1 MRKFSIKKK
10 SKKKTDSQAPEKDHP
25 LIKGGHESLSEAN
38 KLQKVNQNHK
48 RSFFRVLGLGLIT
61 GAADDDPSAIGTY
74 ASAGAKLGPS
84 ILWVSPVIYPMM
96 FVVVYLSSKLGQVT
110 GQGLFHVIRRHYSKW
125 LFYPLLAGVLIGNMI
140 EAAADIGGMAAS
152 IELLV
157 HIPQPVV
164 VFLTTISILALQ
176 VWGSYTLIRNI
187 FRWLALVLLTYIA
200 SAILAKPDLMS
211 VIKGTLIP
219 SFSFNREFLSL
230 LVAIIGTT
238 ISAYLTTWQSN
249 EEVEEQIAMG
259 RKRLSQRFGATNA
272 EIKKSQ
278 WDVASGMFFANL
290 VMYFIILSTAST
302 LFKAGK
308 TDIDSAVQAAQALE
322 PFAGKAAEL
331 LFAIGVVAVG
341 FLAVPIMTTGAAYDL
356 SQTIGWKNGLYAKPK
371 EAPQFYW
378 TIAAFS
384 FLAMCMNFLG
394 INPMKALVFSGI
406 VQGFSTP
413 PLLLLI
419 LLMTSRRNIMGIRV
433 NSLKIKILGWI
444 TVVLIFAATIGLVIT
459 WLI

>member
-1 MRKFSIKKK
+1 MGRFSIIRKNKKK
-10 SKKKTDSQAPEKDHP
+10 KASADPNDDDL
-25 LIKGGHESLSEAN
+25 LIKGGRQSLGESETFQKAN
-38 KLQKVNQNHK
+38 QQPK
-48 RSFFRVLGLGLIT
+48 RNILRVLGLGLIT

-84 ILWVSPVIYPMM
+84 ILWVAPVLYPMM

-110 GQGLFHVIRRHYSKW
+110 GRGLFHVIRRYYSKW
-125 LFYPLLAGVLIGNMI
+125 LFYPMLIGVLIGNII
-140 EAAADIGGMAAS
+140 EAGADIGGMSAA
-152 IELLV
+152 IHILV
-157 HIPQPVV
+157 PVPQPVI
-164 VFLTTISILALQ
+164 VFVTTISILALQ

-187 FRWLALVLLTYIA
+187 FRWLALVLLAYIA
-200 SAILAKPDLMS
+200 SAVLAKPGLAE
-211 VIKGTLIP
+211 VIKGTFVPGI
-219 SFSFNREFLSL
+219 SFNREFLSL

-259 RKRLSQRFGATNA
+259 RKRLFQRTGATNE

-278 WDVASGMFFANL
+278 WDIASGMLFANI

-308 TDIDSAVQAAQALE
+308 TDIDSAAQAAQALE
-322 PFAGKAAEL
+322 PFAGQAAGL
-331 LFAIGVVAVG
+331 LFTIGIVAVG

-356 SQTIGWKNGLYAKPK
+356 CQTLGWKYGLHTKPR
-371 EAPQFYW
+371 EAPEFYW

-384 FLAMCMNFLG
+384 FIAMGMNFLG

-419 LLMTSRRNIMGIRV
+419 LLMTSRREIMGIRV
-433 NSLKIKILGWI
+433 NSITIKILGWI
-444 TVVLIFAATIGLVIT
+444 TVALISGAAICLFVTL
-459 WLI
+459 LL

>member
-1 MRKFSIKKK
+1 MRKFSIRKN
-10 SKKKTDSQAPEKDHP
+10 KKKTAAPDPEKDDL
-25 LIKGGHESLSEAN
+25 LIKGGHQSLSETSSI
-38 KLQKVNQNHK
+38 QKVNQEPK
-48 RSFFRVLGLGLIT
+48 RNIFRVLGLGLIT

-84 ILWVSPVIYPMM
+84 ILWVAPVLYPMM

-110 GQGLFHVIRRHYSKW
+110 GRGLFHVIRRYYSKW
-125 LFYPLLAGVLIGNMI
+125 LFYPMLIGVLIGNII
-140 EAAADIGGMAAS
+140 EAGADIGGMAAA
-152 IELLV
+152 IHLLV
-157 HIPQPVV
+157 PIPQPIIVIITTLAI
-164 VFLTTISILALQ
+164 LTFQI
-176 VWGSYTLIRNI
+176 WGSYVLIRNI
-187 FRWLALVLLTYIA
+187 FRWLALVLLAYIA
-200 SAILAKPDLMS
+200 SALLAKPDLMT
-211 VIKGTLIP
+211 IIRGTLIP
-219 SFSFNREFLSL
+219 SFSFNHEFLSL

-249 EEVEEQIAMG
+249 EEVEEEIAMG
-259 RKRLSQRFGATNA
+259 RKRLWQRAGATNE

-278 WDVASGMFFANL
+278 WDIASGMFFANL

-308 TDIDSAVQAAQALE
+308 TDIETAVQAAQALE

-331 LFAIGVVAVG
+331 LFSMGVVAVG

-356 SQTIGWKNGLYAKPK
+356 CQTVGWKYGLHTKPR
-371 EAPQFYW
+371 EAPKFYL
-378 TIAAFS
+378 TIAFFS
-384 FLAMCMNFLG
+384 FVAMGMNFLG

-419 LLMTSRRNIMGIRV
+419 LLMTNKREVMGLRV
-433 NSLKIKILGWI
+433 NSRTIMILGWI
-444 TVVLIFAATIGLVIT
+444 TVILIFSASLFLFVSWFI
-459 WLI
+459 

>member
-1 MRKFSIKKK
+1 MRKFSISKKHKKKK
-10 SKKKTDSQAPEKDHP
+10 SGAETDKDDL
-25 LIKGGHESLSEAN
+25 LIKGGRESLSETDSIRKMQQEPRRN
-38 KLQKVNQNHK
+38 L
-48 RSFFRVLGLGLIT
+48 FRVLGLGLIT

-74 ASAGAKLGPS
+74 ASAGAKLGPA
-84 ILWVSPVIYPMM
+84 ILWVAPVLYPMM

-110 GQGLFHVIRRHYSKW
+110 GRGLFEVIRKYYSKW
-125 LFYPLLAGVLIGNMI
+125 LFYPMLTGVLIGNMI
-140 EAAADIGGMAAS
+140 EAGADIGGMAAA
-152 IELLV
+152 IHLLV
-157 HIPQPVV
+157 PIPRPVIV
-164 VFLTTISILALQ
+164 ILTTAAILALQ

-187 FRWLALVLLTYIA
+187 FRWLALVLLAYIA
-200 SAILAKPDLMS
+200 SAFLARPDLMT

-249 EEVEEQIAMG
+249 EEVEEEIAMG
-259 RKRLSQRFGATNA
+259 RKRISQRFGATNA

-278 WDVASGMFFANL
+278 WDIASGMFFANL

-308 TDIDSAVQAAQALE
+308 TDIDSAAQAAQALE
-322 PFAGKAAEL
+322 PFAGEAAGL
-331 LFAIGVVAVG
+331 LFTIGIVAVG

-356 SQTIGWKNGLYAKPK
+356 CQAVGWKYGLHTKPR
-371 EAPQFYW
+371 EAPKFYL
-378 TIAAFS
+378 TIAFFS
-384 FLAMCMNFLG
+384 LVAMAMNFLG

-419 LLMTSRRNIMGIRV
+419 LFMTNKREIMGIRT
-433 NSLKIKILGWI
+433 NSKTITALGWI
-444 TVVLIFAATIGLVIT
+444 TVILIFTATIGLFVT
-459 WLI
+459 WFI